1 MWLPGVADTVCPH
14 LSVTQISDHLT
25 LKLVCESQVRWE
37 IFIPNLGMVDLWV
50 LKLFAM
56 YAMDGQTDKST
67 AYCSVPCGREHNAVK
82 PVLFV
87 CPLFRDFGDVA
98 K

>member
-1 MWLPGVADTVCPH
+1 VWLPGVADTVCPH
-14 LSVTQISDHLT
+14 LSVTQTSDHLT

-56 YAMDGQTDKST
+56 YAMDGQTDRQKH
-67 AYCSVPCGREHNAVK
+67 G
-82 PVLFV
+82 VL
-87 CPLFRDFGDVA
+87 LRSLWSGA
-98 K
+98 